1 MNMDGFKPDEILKT
15 LETLAIKPREAA
27 PGPVGPMRHYVSMRM
42 ENRGGAPEGT
52 PELYFTDPDGLL
64 DAAAGLEVLRRQR
77 LPRRRLQIDSGRHH
91 HRAPVRAGLCPAIAA
106 LCLAFAPLASAQT
119 AAGPAIVSRTAPD
132 KVTVRAVRIA
142 APLVIDGRLD
152 EEVYTS
158 VEPIGGFIQQEPN
171 EGAPATE
178 NTDAWILFDDENLYI
193 CARNWDSH
201 PERAVANELR
211 RDNGNILGNENFTF
225 VIDTFHDGRNG
236 YLFQTNPLGAL
247 RDMTVTDDLQNS
259 SWNGIW
265 YVKTG
270 RFEHGW
276 TVEVAIPFKTLRYRG
291 SGPQVW
297 GINLRRLV
305 KWKNEWSYLSLVP
318 AALGATG
325 VSRMA
330 SAATVVGLETPAQSK
345 NIELKPYAV
354 SSLTTD
360 RPVKDPLENDPK
372 GNAGFDF
379 KYGLTRSLIVD
390 ATVRT
395 DFAQVEEDLQQI
407 NLTRF
412 SLFFPE
418 KRDFFIEGQGI
429 FDFGG
434 VQSLSTPGDV
444 PLMFFSRQIGLN
456 AGQEVP
462 VVGGARL
469 TGRAGLYSIG
479 FLNIQTGDKPSA
491 AAVAT
496 NFTAMRVKRNVFRR
510 SNVGAIATRR
520 GPAAAAGRDA
530 SYTIGVDATLLF
542 FKSVNLTSY
551 YTRTSVPGVTG
562 DTASYRGRFDF
573 NDDRYGVSAE
583 HMLIDRDFR
592 PEVGYVR
599 RTDFRR
605 TYGLARFSPRP
616 RHSRYV
622 RKLTWQGSLDYVT
635 DAPAIALQ
643 NREAKGTFFVD
654 FQSSD
659 RLQFDHTRDYER
671 LPAVFTIAPGVVV
684 PAGGYDYQASR
695 VAYTLGQ
702 QRKLS
707 GTVAAS
713 SGTLYNGTKSEVTFS
728 GRWGM
733 VPRFSMEPG
742 VTVDWV
748 SLPFGDFTAEVLTS
762 RFTLTPSARML
773 VSSLLQYNATANSL
787 SASVRLRWEYTGGSE
802 LFVVYSDGRN
812 TLTPGY
818 PDLLNRT
825 FAIKVTRLLRF

>member
-1 MNMDGFKPDEILKT
+1 MIG
-15 LETLAIKPREAA
+15 LALI
-27 PGPVGPMRHYVSMRM
+27 
-42 ENRGGAPEGT
+42 
-52 PELYFTDPDGLL
+52 
-64 DAAAGLEVLRRQR
+64 AAA
-77 LPRRRLQIDSGRHH
+77 QI
-91 HRAPVRAGLCPAIAA
+91 
-106 LCLAFAPLASAQT
+106 
-119 AAGPAIVSRTAPD
+119 AAGPAIVERTAPD
-132 KVTVRAVRIA
+132 QVAVRAVRIA
-142 APLVIDGRLD
+142 APLKIDGRLD
-152 EEVYTS
+152 EPVYSS
-158 VEPIGGFIQQEPN
+158 VEPITGFIQQEPH
-171 EGAPATE
+171 EGEPATE
-178 NTDAWILFDDENLYI
+178 RTDAWILFDDQNLYI

-201 PERAVANELR
+201 PEREVANELR

-265 YVKTG
+265 SVKTA
-270 RFEHGW
+270 RFEQGW
-276 TVEVAIPFKTLRYRG
+276 TLEVAIPFKTLRYQG
-291 SGPQVW
+291 SGPQIW

-330 SAATVVGLETPAQSK
+330 SAAAVVGLETPAQSK
-345 NIELKPYAV
+345 NVELKPYAV
-354 SSLTTD
+354 TSLTTD
-360 RPVKDPLENDPK
+360 RTLKEPFENDPK

-379 KYGLTRSLIVD
+379 KYGLSRSLIVD
-390 ATVRT
+390 ATYRT
-395 DFAQVEEDLQQI
+395 DFAQVEEDLQQV

-434 VQSLSTPGDV
+434 VQSLNTPGDV

-456 AGQEVP
+456 AAQEVP

-491 AAVAT
+491 NALAT
-496 NFTAMRVKRNVFRR
+496 NFTALRLKRNIFRR
-510 SNVGAIATRR
+510 SNVGVIATRR
-520 GPAAAAGRDA
+520 GPSAAAARDA
-530 SYTIGVDATLLF
+530 SYAVGADLTLLVL
-542 FKSVNLTSY
+542 KSINLTAY
-551 YTRTSVPGVTG
+551 YSRTGVPGVGG

-573 NDDRYGVSAE
+573 NDDRYGASAE
-583 HMLIDRDFR
+583 HMLIGKDFR

-599 RTDFRR
+599 RVDFRR
-605 TYGLARFSPRP
+605 TFGSARFSPRP
-616 RHSRYV
+616 KNSKRV
-622 RKLTWQGSLDYVT
+622 RKLTWQGLLDYVT
-635 DAPAIALQ
+635 DAPGITIQ
-643 NREAKGTFFVD
+643 NREARGIFAIE

-659 RLQFDHTRDYER
+659 RLQFDHTRDYEL
-671 LPAVFTIAPGVVV
+671 LPARFTIAPGVVV

-713 SGTLYNGTKSEVTFS
+713 SGTLYNGTKSEASFS
-728 GRWGM
+728 GRWGV
-733 VPRFSMEPG
+733 VPRFSMEPA
-742 VTVDWV
+742 VTIDWV
-748 SLPFGDFTAEVLTS
+748 SLPYGDFTAKVMSS
-762 RFTLTPSARML
+762 RFTLTPTARML
-773 VSSLLQYNATANSL
+773 LSSLVQYNAAASSL
-787 SASVRLRWEYTGGSE
+787 SASARLRWEYTGGSE
-802 LFVVYSDGRN
+802 LFVVYSEGRN

-818 PDLLNRT
+818 PALLNRT
-825 FAIKVTRLLRF
+825 FAIKATRLLRF

>member
-1 MNMDGFKPDEILKT
+1 MIG
-15 LETLAIKPREAA
+15 LALA
-27 PGPVGPMRHYVSMRM
+27 
-42 ENRGGAPEGT
+42 
-52 PELYFTDPDGLL
+52 LL
-64 DAAAGLEVLRRQR
+64 TA
-77 LPRRRLQIDSGRHH
+77 
-91 HRAPVRAGLCPAIAA
+91 
-106 LCLAFAPLASAQT
+106 AQT
-119 AAGPAIVSRTAPD
+119 SAGPAIVARTAPD
-132 KVTVRAVRIA
+132 KVTVRAVRID
-142 APLVIDGRLD
+142 APLNIDGRLD
-152 EEVYTS
+152 EEVYAS
-158 VEPIGGFIQQEPN
+158 VEPITGFLQQEPR
-171 EGAPATE
+171 EGEPATE
-178 NTDAWILFDDENLYI
+178 RTDAWILFDDENLYI

-201 PERAVANELR
+201 PERDIANELR

-247 RDMTVTDDLQNS
+247 RDMVVTDDQQNS

-276 TVEVAIPFKTLRYRG
+276 TLEVAIPFKTLRYRG
-291 SGPQVW
+291 SGPQTW

-318 AALGATG
+318 AALGVGG

-345 NIELKPYAV
+345 NVELKPYAV
-354 SSLTTD
+354 TSLTTD
-360 RPVKDPLENDPK
+360 RTLKEPFENDPK

-379 KYGLTRSLIVD
+379 KYGLTRGLIVD
-390 ATVRT
+390 ATYRT

-444 PLMFFSRQIGLN
+444 PLLFFSRQIGLN

-462 VVGGARL
+462 VAGGARL

-479 FLNIQTGDKPSA
+479 LLNIQTEDKPSA
-491 AAVAT
+491 GALAT
-496 NFTAMRVKRNVFRR
+496 NFTALRVKRNVFRR
-510 SNVGAIATRR
+510 SNVGVIATRR
-520 GPAAAAGRDA
+520 GPSAIAGRDA
-530 SYTIGVDATLLF
+530 SYSVGLDATMLF
-542 FKSVNLTSY
+542 LKSVNLTTY
-551 YTRTSVPGVTG
+551 YARTSVPGVSG
-562 DTASYRGRFDF
+562 DTASYRGRFDY
-573 NDDRYGVSAE
+573 NDDRYGASAE
-583 HMLIDRDFR
+583 HMLIGREFR

-605 TYGLARFSPRP
+605 SFGSARFSPRP
-616 RHSRYV
+616 VHSKRI
-622 RKLTWQGSLDYVT
+622 RKLTWQGVLDYVT
-635 DAPAIALQ
+635 DAPGITVQ
-643 NREAKGTFFVD
+643 NRETRGTFAID

-659 RLQFDHTRDYER
+659 RLQVDHTRDYEL
-671 LPAVFTIAPGVVV
+671 LPGRFTIAPGIVV
-684 PAGGYDYQASR
+684 PAGGYDYHASR

-702 QRKLS
+702 QRKVS
-707 GTVAAS
+707 GTIAAS
-713 SGTLYNGTKSEVTFS
+713 SGTLYNGTKSEVSFS
-728 GRWGM
+728 GRWGV
-733 VPRFSMEPG
+733 VPRFSMEPAI
-742 VTVDWV
+742 TIDWV
-748 SLPFGDFTAEVLTS
+748 SLPYGDFTADVLSS
-762 RFTLTPSARML
+762 RFTLTPTARML
-773 VSSLLQYNATANSL
+773 ISSLIQYNAGAHSL

-812 TLTPGY
+812 TLTRGY

-825 FAIKVTRLLRF
+825 VAIKATRLLRF